1 MPFIYV
7 EAEDEFIIEFPE
19 ADFMSNWDS
28 PSAESICENYGHPKC
43 TINFMID
50 NPSDP
55 IQPMYIAVASTEAY
69 EGELISEKLSEKSYK
84 FKIHG
89 KFKTNVHKDTVAAI
103 KEGASPRLDGVTRFR
118 EDYMFEDNNKPALK
132 KDGWLFSAKKL

>member
-7 EAEDEFIIEFPE
+7 EADDEFIIEFPE
-19 ADFMSNWDS
+19 PGYMTNWDS
-28 PSAESICENYGHPKC
+28 ASAESICEDYGHPKS

-50 NPSDP
+50 NPDDP
-55 IQPMYIAVASTEAY
+55 IQPMYISVASTEAY
-69 EGELISEKLSEKSYK
+69 EGELSSEKLSETSYK

-89 KFKTNVHKDTVAAI
+89 KFKTNVHKDTVTAI
-103 KEGASPRLDGVTRFR
+103 KEGATPSLDGVTRFR
-118 EDYMFEDNNKPALK
+118 EDYIFEENGKPDLK